1 MRRFSTVRFLLV
13 LFAVSSI
20 TGCGSS
26 NTAVMPEKVTEKPGP
41 GGLKSQGATGTE
53 SSGTNS
59 AAGGNAKALQGG
71 ATELPPVSFE

>member
-1 MRRFSTVRFLLV
+1 MRLFSTVRFLLV
-13 LFAVSSI
+13 LLAFLSI

-53 SSGTNS
+53 SDSGS
-59 AAGGNAKALQGG
+59 DSKALKGG
-71 ATELPPVSFE
+71 ASTLPPVSFE